1 MEEIDLDKLL
11 TKLDQSSFTS
21 FEIHD
26 GDFNLKV
33 KKEAVAVSQPVMQNN
48 PPVAEA
54 APSVPESEPLAEI
67 KAPFVGVV
75 YFAPAEGEDPYIQE
89 GSTVKKGDTVA
100 LIEAMK
106 MFNEVHSP
114 TEGEVVEI
122 LVDNGSMV
130 EYDQPIARIREK

>member
-1 MEEIDLDKLL
+1 M
-11 TKLDQSSFTS
+11 DQSSFTS

-33 KKEAVAVSQPVMQNN
+33 KKEAVVVSQPVMQNN

-75 YFAPAEGEDPYIQE
+75 YFAPAEDVRSVY
-89 GSTVKKGDTVA
+89 SRK
-100 LIEAMK
+100 
-106 MFNEVHSP
+106 
-114 TEGEVVEI
+114 VVR
-122 LVDNGSMV
+122 LK
-130 EYDQPIARIREK
+130 R